1 MLTFLIRIRFLEL
14 FSCAGVL
21 LLTPSVIA
29 QMLNPFRGKKP
40 VIVPTTIQLTNPFG
54 ARLDITRVEMEVI
67 INDTIVVGRAIQK
80 NMNITVPRYV
90 EGWDGWYGWYW
101 CGAGVVLVVLGGTWW
116 YLVVLGGTW

>member
-1 MLTFLIRIRFLEL
+1 M
-14 FSCAGVL
+14 L

-67 INDTIVVGRAIQK
+67 INDTVVVGRAIQR

-90 EGWDGWYGWYW
+90 GCRRIRVMRMMLMILE
-101 CGAGVVLVVLGGTWW
+101 LVVLDAGVTDDDDDDATD
-116 YLVVLGGTW
+116 VFFFF